1 MSDEASS
8 PASTPRAVD
17 TPRYLIIL
25 STVLAVALI
34 IAVITAAKITVDR
47 KVYAPMAMGPVDAP
61 EASSQVCADF
71 VDRLPGDLGRFR
83 AVELREPAPSG
94 AAGYR
99 DSSGAELSVRCGVN
113 VPDQYTV
120 LSPVFSAGEVRWT
133 AVSDATP
140 GSDLRT
146 WYAVGGSPAVA
157 VTTSADVGGALGAV
171 GSALS
176 SIYDANSPAKPAPY
190 PLSDAPVAGGS
201 EGSGGSGGS
210 GRAGRAGTSDGSGRA
225 GTSGGSGR
233 AGTSDGSGGSE
244 GSGGSGTSGG
254 ETDSP
259 ACRKF
264 LDSLPS
270 ALGSWRLVHTSTGS
284 GKSSDQ
290 AKFGSLPKD
299 VSRSALDKAPSGS
312 ATYLADD
319 REPVVIR
326 CGLAMP
332 KSYAPGAQLTQV
344 DDVPW
349 FSDPSLSR
357 GSTMG
362 HWYALGHEQIVG
374 LAMPQS
380 AGDEVIASVT
390 SAISSSLKKTEK
402 QPAPAQQ

>member
-190 PLSDAPVAGGS
+190 PLSDAPVAGAS
-201 EGSGGSGGS
+201 DGSGGSGGS
-210 GRAGRAGTSDGSGRA
+210 DGSGGAGRA
-225 GTSGGSGR
+225 GTSGG
-233 AGTSDGSGGSE
+233 
-244 GSGGSGTSGG
+244 
-254 ETDSP
+254 ETESP

-362 HWYALGHEQIVG
+362 HWYALGHEQIIG

-402 QPAPAQQ
+402 RPAPAQQ